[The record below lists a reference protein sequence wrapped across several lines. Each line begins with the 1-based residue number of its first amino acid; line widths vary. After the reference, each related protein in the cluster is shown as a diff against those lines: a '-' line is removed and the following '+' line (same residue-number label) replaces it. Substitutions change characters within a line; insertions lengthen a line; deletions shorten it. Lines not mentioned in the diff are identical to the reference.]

1 MQNKHQ
7 ETITN
12 LQMEYQVLIQKK
24 IREAREDA
32 DNEITRI
39 KSMERET
46 RNQFDS
52 RVSTFEKDYISKA
65 NHESILSSETLN
77 LRTKH
82 INELKNIEERFEKEY
97 ALKLK
102 DVAQMNKQEYEAS
115 ISTLKSK
122 FSFTYRLKS
131 QTFVEFGNNII

>member
-32 DNEITRI
+32 DNEIARI

>member
-32 DNEITRI
+32 DNEIARI

-115 ISTLKSK
+115 ISTLRSK
-122 FSFTYRLKS
+122 FSILIL
-131 QTFVEFGNNII
+131 FVHI